1 MSFAERVQRYAG
13 EYPEPAYTGDDGQ
26 ATAWLRRHDE
36 PRTLEHSNGGGAHYL
51 ATGAQ
56 TGGHLGLYR
65 WDMGPVPSGP
75 APHFHRGI
83 TESFYVLS
91 GQVRLHDGNGWLDAC
106 AGDFL
111 FVPEGGIHG
120 FRNESGEDASMLILF
135 TPGAPRED
143 YFETLADAARREAM
157 DADQW
162 REFYLRHD
170 TFWV

>member
-13 EYPEPAYTGDDGQ
+13 EYPEPAYTGGDGE
-26 ATAWLRRHDE
+26 ATAWMRRHDE

-75 APHFHRGI
+75 EPHFHRGI
-83 TESFYVLS
+83 TESFFVLS
-91 GQVRLHDGNGWLDAC
+91 GQVRLHDGNDWVEAS
-106 AGDFL
+106 AGDFM

-157 DADQW
+157 DADAW